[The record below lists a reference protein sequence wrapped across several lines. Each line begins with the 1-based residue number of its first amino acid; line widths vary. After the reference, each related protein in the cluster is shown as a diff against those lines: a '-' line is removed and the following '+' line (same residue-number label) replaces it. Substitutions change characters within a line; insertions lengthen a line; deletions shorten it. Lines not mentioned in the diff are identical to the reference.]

1 MYVDNVH
8 DDGGMFNAL
17 LHDRCTRTTGHNG
30 AAATITPQRDN
41 PLLEAKTKRTE
52 CELIQDAEQS

>member
-1 MYVDNVH
+1 MMMAASSMCMY
-8 DDGGMFNAL
+8 DGAQQFANW
-17 LHDRCTRTTGHNG
+17 HNG
-30 AAATITPQRDN
+30 AAAGITPQRDN

>member
-8 DDGGMFNAL
+8 DDGGMFNVHVRRGTAIGTMA
-17 LHDRCTRTTGHNG
+17 RRK
-30 AAATITPQRDN
+30 ITPQRDN

>member
-8 DDGGMFNAL
+8 DDGGMFNVQ
-17 LHDRCTRTTGHNG
+17 CTTEHSNWHNG
-30 AAATITPQRDN
+30 AAARITPQRDN

-52 CELIQDAEQS
+52 CQLKMQSKVRE